1 MGSVIP
7 GVSSLGLGLLFV
19 FLQKRRRAELLLL
32 FRRGFVWGLVAALVA
47 DGIVGGNGLLPVYVG
62 WGVVWLARGGVVVW
76 LARGGVFCREGGGVR
91 GVVWGQVGEGLS

>member
-1 MGSVIP
+1 MGLVIP

-47 DGIVGGNGLLPVYVG
+47 GGIVGGNGLLPVYVS
-62 WGVVWLARGGVVVW
+62 WGVVW
-76 LARGGVFCREGGGVR
+76 LARGGVFCREGGGGGVR
-91 GVVWGQVGEGLS
+91 GVVWGQVREGLS